1 VRSIPSFI
9 LWSGGKESYLSLL
22 KARERGFKVICGLSY
37 VDERSKRLI
46 GCYLKEEVVRRQL
59 EALGIDFFPVYGSKR
74 KGNFREKLVEVL
86 EDLNV
91 EAGIFGDVS
100 LWEHRLF
107 LEGVCDELGI
117 RTVFPL
123 WGMADEVI
131 LEEVLKVSKPLIV
144 CRRVRKTPTR
154 ILGEYLN
161 WEIVEELQKRGL
173 SISGENGEY
182 QTFVTEGRGFSLK
195 VKKGK
200 RFRRSYYECI
210 NLEVVE

>member
-100 LWEHRLF
+100 
-107 LEGVCDELGI
+107 
-117 RTVFPL
+117 
-123 WGMADEVI
+123 
-131 LEEVLKVSKPLIV
+131 
-144 CRRVRKTPTR
+144 
-154 ILGEYLN
+154 
-161 WEIVEELQKRGL
+161 
-173 SISGENGEY
+173 
-182 QTFVTEGRGFSLK
+182 
-195 VKKGK
+195 
-200 RFRRSYYECI
+200 
-210 NLEVVE
+210 